1 MSDPKTPD
9 PAKDADGNKK
19 EERKDPKTMSAAEA
33 AEEVTRAEQRMQQE
47 GDKLLESEDKVVKV
61 QAMVA
66 RSLAGGSSTA
76 GDRGEDDADNTET
89 ADVRGFDTQGEVVD
103 ADNEEQEDDDND
115 LYGFGGLF
123 GQGAVGGDVNVA
135 PQGTA
140 TAPLGAVAA
149 PPGAAAAQQRI
160 NTGAL
165 SKKAKSTVSGIR
177 ATNSANRSGKVKPLY
192 GGYFAEIEGWSETP
206 TGNNIKSLAEASGI
220 DMTEERVELI
230 RNWVRQTLVSQRDHG
245 YDISKDVM
253 NVGNVFD
260 VKKYLEKYDTNPE
273 VDPNLRELKE
283 RAVYTILSGLLLFM
297 ARFDM
302 TTLATV
308 PVTDKRLVTYIL
320 ANLLPRMITADP
332 LSVDNIGE
340 QGLDQLIFNMASK
353 DMPLDVLVAMHTAL
367 SNRVADIINDVKK
380 MQLDPQTRDRFIS
393 EITRYVGASSN
404 VFGRLQIAM
413 EVANSNNAFAF
424 DTTSDYLRIIQDVA
438 VRAMPEKANEIMT
451 SVHDMLSLMYSK
463 NIMINQKDMQQ
474 MVDITGKL
482 HALNMPYLEKTL
494 PPPGR
499 SLSDRPMPKTWKD
512 DPVRGS
518 QGNRTVLEQPHK
530 LPSPPPPTPPFTY
543 PSSFPGTHSAEKE
556 VRDIVDKMR
565 KYKEGN
571 AHETQRFNAGDVPS
585 MLRGASIATP
595 SAGQVFSS
603 THAAGASPAG
613 NITMG
618 DSLVNMSAIKQPSP
632 GAPFAPQPSPAEV
645 ADAYYKDV
653 RKDPTIYDM
662 VKSYRGRPPA
672 GGFGVDTQALRD
684 EIKLPDLGVFGSNLD
699 RELSL
704 TSNRKGGDNL
714 GVFSKAAGA
723 AIQNSFKAKELA
735 DQLDVSKVTPNQA
748 LSSMAQ
754 QIKYLSAAVAPENL
768 RAMFSKDGM
777 TSSALKLHRRYEVV
791 PVPPLG
797 TENFRI
803 SDRKDVLALV
813 GNSTW
818 SGIGVRGTDTKHSDQ
833 IDSFEFFSA
842 VYSVIENKL
851 NAVGAINLLKTV
863 GSGEFGRAV
872 RDFSSGVSFPHL
884 WRQLTVWFKTTTD
897 FPALERRK
905 IDLKSKRPKNIS
917 NYTRSI
923 IYINH
928 MLSMELP
935 EGARKKY
942 EIDINRKDL
951 LHVVYTYFP
960 SLVEEIVGPEY
971 RDFQEWADRRQTARM
986 AGLDPDLMPSSYH
999 PYFEL
1004 SHSIVTHVELVYGAS
1019 VMQREDVVP
1028 AVVTGKPV
1036 GQISAIDEE
1045 SNADASSGPQIAE
1058 ISDTSGVSDVNP
1070 EVAATEVNFSSTTG
1084 LKTNLACSL
1093 CRCIGHIH
1101 RDCKLYPGSTPSAS
1115 LCRYCRGAHPG
1126 FCKDPSAPPR
1136 EKQ

>member
-1 MSDPKTPD
+1 MSDPSESD
-9 PAKDADGNKK
+9 PAKGADGDKK
-19 EERKDPKTMSAAEA
+19 DERKDARTLSAAEA
-33 AEEVTRAEQRMQQE
+33 AEEVARAEQRMQE
-47 GDKLLESEDKVVKV
+47 EADKLVESEDQVLKM
-61 QAMVA
+61 QAAV
-66 RSLAGGSSTA
+66 SKSIAGGSSTA
-76 GDRGEDDADNTET
+76 GDQLEEDVDNTKTADNIGFYTIGEIVDKDNIVLDDDEEDDSDM
-89 ADVRGFDTQGEVVD
+89 
-103 ADNEEQEDDDND
+103 DDD
-115 LYGFGGLF
+115 
-123 GQGAVGGDVNVA
+123 GAVGGDAN
-135 PQGTA
+135 
-140 TAPLGAVAA
+140 AA
-149 PPGAAAAQQRI
+149 PIGATAAQQQQQQQQPL
-160 NTGAL
+160 NTGARD
-165 SKKAKSTVSGIR
+165 KKKTKAKDVASGLRSTDKV
-177 ATNSANRSGKVKPLY
+177 NKDGKPKPTY
-192 GGYFAEIEGWSETP
+192 GGYFGEIEGWTDAP
-206 TGNNIKSLAEASGI
+206 TGNNIKNLAAMSGI
-220 DMTEERVELI
+220 DMTEERVNMI
-230 RNWVRQTLVSQRDHG
+230 RTWVRRTLAAQRTHEL
-245 YDISKDVM
+245 DISSDVM
-253 NVGNVFD
+253 NADNVFD
-260 VKKYLEKYDTNPE
+260 IKKYLNKYDTNP
-273 VDPNLRELKE
+273 DTDSNLRELKE

-302 TTLATV
+302 RTLANV

-367 SNRVADIINDVKK
+367 SNRVTDILNDVKK
-380 MQLDPQTRDRFIS
+380 LKLKPQTRDRFIE

-413 EVANSNNAFAF
+413 EVANSDDAFAF
-424 DTTSDYLRIIQDVA
+424 DSATDYLRILQDVA
-438 VRAMPEKANEIMT
+438 VRAMPAKANEIMT
-451 SVHDMLSLMYSK
+451 SVHDMLSLMYAK
-463 NIMINQKDMQQ
+463 NITISQKDMQR
-474 MVDITGKL
+474 MVDITGKI
-482 HALNMPYLEKTL
+482 HALHMPYLEKTL

-499 SLSDRPMPKTWKD
+499 SLNDQPLQKTWKD
-512 DPVRGS
+512 DPVRAE
-518 QGNRTVLEQPHK
+518 QGTRKVLEQPHV
-530 LPSPPPPTPPFTY
+530 LPSPPPPTPPFKY
-543 PSSFPGTHSAEKE
+543 PSSFPEAHSAEKE
-556 VRDIVDKMR
+556 VRDLVDRMKKAR
-565 KYKEGN
+565 ESAAN
-571 AHETQRFNAGDVPS
+571 ETQRLNVGNAQSILKGP
-585 MLRGASIATP
+585 SIATP
-595 SAGQVFSS
+595 PAGQVLSS
-603 THAAGASPAG
+603 THAAGASPVG
-613 NITMG
+613 NVTMG
-618 DSLVNMSAIKQPSP
+618 DSLVNMSSIRQPSP
-632 GAPFAPQPSPAEV
+632 GAPFTPQPSPAEM

-653 RKDPTIYDM
+653 RKDPTLYDM

-672 GGFGVDTQALRD
+672 GGFGVDSQALRD
-684 EIKLPDLGVFGSNLD
+684 EIKVPDLGVFGSNLD

-704 TSNRKGGDNL
+704 TSNRKNGDNL

-735 DQLDVSKVTPNQA
+735 DKLDVSQVTQNEA
-748 LSSMAQ
+748 LNSMAQ

-813 GNSTW
+813 GNQTW
-818 SGIGVRGTDTKHSDQ
+818 KGIGVRGTDSKTSDQ

-863 GSGEFGRAV
+863 GDGEFGRAV

-951 LHVVYTYFP
+951 LHVIYTYFP

-971 RDFQEWADRRQTARM
+971 RDFQEWADRRHTARL
-986 AGLDPDLMPSSYH
+986 AGLDPDLMPSTYH

-1019 VMQREDVVP
+1019 VMQREDAAP
-1028 AVVTGKPV
+1028 AIGTGKTL
-1036 GQISAIDEE
+1036 GHISAIDDT
-1045 SNADASSGPQIAE
+1045 SADDVTSSPQISE
-1058 ISDTSGVSDVNP
+1058 IDVPVAASGDTS
-1070 EVAATEVNFSSTTG
+1070 EVAAAEVNFPSSTG

-1093 CRCIGHIH
+1093 CRGIGHIH
-1101 RDCKLYPGSTPSAS
+1101 RDCKLYPGSSPAS
-1115 LCRYCRGAHPG
+1115 TLCRFCQGAHPG
-1126 FCKDPSAPPR
+1126 FCRDKAAPPR
-1136 EKQ
+1136 ERQ

>member
-1 MSDPKTPD
+1 MSDPSESD
-9 PAKDADGNKK
+9 PAKGADGEKK
-19 EERKDPKTMSAAEA
+19 DERKDARTLSAAEA
-33 AEEVTRAEQRMQQE
+33 AEEVARAERRMQQE
-47 GDKLLESEDKVVKV
+47 ADKLVESEDQVLKM
-61 QAMVA
+61 QAAVTK
-66 RSLAGGSSTA
+66 SIAGGSSTA
-76 GDRGEDDADNTET
+76 GDQLEEDVDNTSVDNT
-89 ADVRGFDTQGEVVD
+89 KTGDNNGFNTLGEVVD
-103 ADNEEQEDDDND
+103 VDTQEQDEDEDM
-115 LYGFGGLF
+115 LMEGLF
-123 GQGAVGGDVNVA
+123 GGGAAGGE
-135 PQGTA
+135 
-140 TAPLGAVAA
+140 
-149 PPGAAAAQQRI
+149 AAAAALGTGAAQQQQQRTS
-160 NTGAL
+160 TGAL
-165 SKKAKSTVSGIR
+165 KKTNKNTIDPSRNVSNMR
-177 ATNSANRSGKVKPLY
+177 AASDANEGDKIKPFY
-192 GGYFAEIEGWSETP
+192 GRGFEDMASWNDTP
-206 TGNNIKSLAEASGI
+206 TGSNIKNLAEMSGI
-220 DMTEERVELI
+220 DMTDERVNLI
-230 RNWVRQTLVSQRDHG
+230 RTWVRRTLASQRTHDL
-245 YDISKDVM
+245 DISRDII
-253 NVGNVFD
+253 NADNVFD
-260 VKKYLEKYDTNPE
+260 VKKYLDKYDTNPE
-273 VDPNLRELKE
+273 TDPNLRELKE

-302 TTLATV
+302 STLRDV

-320 ANLLPRMITADP
+320 ANLLPRMITAEP

-367 SNRVADIINDVKK
+367 SNRVADILNDVKK
-380 MQLDPQTRDRFIS
+380 MKLSPQTRDRFIT

-413 EVANSNNAFAF
+413 EVANSNDVFAL
-424 DTTSDYLRIIQDVA
+424 DATTDYLRILQDVA
-438 VRAMPEKANEIMT
+438 VRAMPAKANEIMT
-451 SVHDMLSLMYSK
+451 SVHDMLSLMYAK
-463 NIMINQKDMQQ
+463 NITINQKDMQK
-474 MVDITGKL
+474 MVDITGKI

-499 SLSDRPMPKTWKD
+499 SLGDQPMQKTWKD
-512 DPVRGS
+512 DPVKGG
-518 QGNRTVLEQPHK
+518 QGTRSVLEQPHV

-543 PSSFPGTHSAEKE
+543 PSSFPGAQSAERE
-556 VRDIVDKMR
+556 VRDMVDKL
-565 KYKEGN
+565 KKAKEGN
-571 AHETQRFNAGDVPS
+571 AHETQRFNAGS
-585 MLRGASIATP
+585 TQSILKGTSVAAP
-595 SAGQVFSS
+595 SAGQVLSS

-613 NITMG
+613 NMTMG
-618 DSLVNMSAIKQPSP
+618 DSFVNMSSIRQPSP
-632 GAPFAPQPSPAEV
+632 GAPFAPQPSPAEM
-645 ADAYYKDV
+645 ADVYYKDV
-653 RKDPTIYDM
+653 RKDPTLYDL

-684 EIKLPDLGVFGSNLD
+684 EIKVPDLGVFGSNLD

-735 DQLDVSKVTPNQA
+735 DKLDVSRVSQNEA
-748 LSSMAQ
+748 LNSMAQ

-813 GNSTW
+813 GNQAW
-818 SGIGVRGTDTKHSDQ
+818 KGIGVRGTDSKTSDQ

-863 GSGEFGRAV
+863 GDGEFGRAV

-971 RDFQEWADRRQTARM
+971 RDFQEWADRRHTARL
-986 AGLDPDLMPSSYH
+986 AGLDPDLMPSTYH

-1019 VMQREDVVP
+1019 VMQREDAAP
-1028 AVVTGKPV
+1028 AIGTGKTL
-1036 GQISAIDEE
+1036 GHISAIEDTP
-1045 SNADASSGPQIAE
+1045 ADDVPSSPQISE
-1058 ISDTSGVSDVNP
+1058 IDAPVAASGDNS
-1070 EVAATEVNFSSTTG
+1070 EVAAAEVNFPSSTG

-1093 CRCIGHIH
+1093 CRGIGHIH
-1101 RDCKLYPGSTPSAS
+1101 RDCKLYPGSSPAS
-1115 LCRYCRGAHPG
+1115 TLCRFCQGAHPG
-1126 FCKDPSAPPR
+1126 FCRDKAAPPR
-1136 EKQ
+1136 ERQ